1 MAPVQSR
8 LLFALAAG
16 SAVAA
21 MAAAVAYHKMKRRRT
36 KRTVWV
42 RKWIQRRK
50 TRGSYAMLVDE
61 LRLEDPGS
69 YKNYLR
75 MDEETFEH
83 LVQLVTP
90 YVAREDTNMREA
102 ITPAERLA
110 VTLRFLATGET
121 FQSLQFST
129 RLSRSTIGAIIPE
142 TCCAIYE
149 TLKMDYIKVPS
160 NEQEWLKVAEEFETK
175 WNLPHCLGA
184 MDGKHVVFRPP
195 LRYGSYF
202 YNYKGTHSIVLFA
215 LVDADYKFLMID
227 AGTNGRV
234 GDGGVFRKSD
244 LNNAMADGTIHFPE
258 AKPLHDCDATMPYF
272 FVADDAFPLQTDIM
286 KPYPFRNL
294 DKDKRVFNYRLSRA
308 RRVVENAFGIL
319 ANRFRVF
326 LAPILL
332 SPEKVQMI
340 ILAACALHNFLRVHN
355 SAKYF
360 PPRAVDREQ
369 LNRGVVAKGDWR
381 SVKKAE
387 EAFQGIEH
395 QSGNRYAN
403 DAQSQRDALR
413 GYVNGIGRVAWQDRF
428 CS

>member
-227 AGTNGRV
+227 AGTSNV
-234 GDGGVFRKSD
+234 EDKF
-244 LNNAMADGTIHFPE
+244 NA
-258 AKPLHDCDATMPYF
+258 
-272 FVADDAFPLQTDIM
+272 DI
-286 KPYPFRNL
+286 L
-294 DKDKRVFNYRLSRA
+294 
-308 RRVVENAFGIL
+308 
-319 ANRFRVF
+319 
-326 LAPILL
+326 
-332 SPEKVQMI
+332 KV
-340 ILAACALHNFLRVHN
+340 
-355 SAKYF
+355 K
-360 PPRAVDREQ
+360 
-369 LNRGVVAKGDWR
+369 
-381 SVKKAE
+381 
-387 EAFQGIEH
+387 
-395 QSGNRYAN
+395 
-403 DAQSQRDALR
+403 
-413 GYVNGIGRVAWQDRF
+413 DRF
-428 CS
+428 NLWDYEIDKVLVEIKEEILKVKNSSWGADVITASKVNTKVDQLEISVNDSFTKLET